1 MSDLNLNKEWL
12 IRKRGYYY
20 RPNRAGYTS
29 SVLEAGRYTEQEAKD
44 EAKIEPGKI
53 TAVHFSE
60 VDSRYGRV
68 IDEFDAVNEMVKI
81 MAPREYEDYLRN
93 EITNGDYFTLIEA
106 LDYAR
111 KLVAAGYQLREK

>member
-1 MSDLNLNKEWL
+1 
-12 IRKRGYYY
+12 
-20 RPNRAGYTS
+20 
-29 SVLEAGRYTEQEAKD
+29 
-44 EAKIEPGKI
+44 
-53 TAVHFSE
+53 
-60 VDSRYGRV
+60 
-68 IDEFDAVNEMVKI
+68 